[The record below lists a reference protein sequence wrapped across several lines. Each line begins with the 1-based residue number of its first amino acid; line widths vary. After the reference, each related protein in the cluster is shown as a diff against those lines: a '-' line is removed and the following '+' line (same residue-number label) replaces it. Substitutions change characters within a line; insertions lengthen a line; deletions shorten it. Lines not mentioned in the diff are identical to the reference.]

1 MTVMAVEV
9 LLIDDDPDL
18 AMMLRTLLRGQDFQI
33 RAVFTGEEG
42 IEECK
47 VSPPDVIILD
57 LLMPGMDGWD
67 VCEQIREFSDVPILI
82 LSALGSPGS
91 VARALDAGADDYLIK
106 PVHASLL
113 ASRLRTLVRRRLK
126 VEEVVAA

>member
-1 MTVMAVEV
+1 MAVEV

-33 RAVFTGEEG
+33 RAVYTGEEG
-42 IEECK
+42 VEESK
-47 VSPPDVIILD
+47 SSPPDVIILD